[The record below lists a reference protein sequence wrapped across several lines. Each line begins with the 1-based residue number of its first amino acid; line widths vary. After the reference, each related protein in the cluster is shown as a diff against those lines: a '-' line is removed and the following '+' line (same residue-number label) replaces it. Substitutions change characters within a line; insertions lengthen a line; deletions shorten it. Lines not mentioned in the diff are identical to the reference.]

1 MLWEVGTGLYS
12 MFIGEEILNE
22 LPAVAGLRFADFD
35 GQRNFTDEAT
45 TELASVLDY
54 WLTSTVKPRGAI
66 GLRQLR
72 TKDLSLGLAS
82 YHLARRVARE
92 GGDDALYRRWVAEL
106 ILRGN
111 LLIGAYEQ
119 RKVDQLL
126 KYPVED
132 FAV

>member
-1 MLWEVGTGLYS
+1 

-82 YHLARRVARE
+82 YHLARARGPRGWRRRRCT
-92 GGDDALYRRWVAEL
+92 GG
-106 ILRGN
+106 GS
-111 LLIGAYEQ
+111 
-119 RKVDQLL
+119 
-126 KYPVED
+126 PS
-132 FAV
+132 